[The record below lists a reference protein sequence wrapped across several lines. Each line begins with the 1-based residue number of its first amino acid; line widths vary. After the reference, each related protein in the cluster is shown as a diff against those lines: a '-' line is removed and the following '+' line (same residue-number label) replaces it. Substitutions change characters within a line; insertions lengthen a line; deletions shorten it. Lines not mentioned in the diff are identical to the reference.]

1 MADRFRKILAAV
13 TDGDVRRALLSG
25 NSLESNAERAYNN
38 DFFVLEEGDYSPL
51 ILAQAFS
58 DGFSIVPVVDGNG
71 VVVYF
76 EIDSQDRTVER
87 ENNVVIMAGG
97 KGMRLRP
104 LTDSTP
110 KPMLE
115 IAGKPILHRIIE
127 NLEAEGFRNI
137 LMSTNYLGQQIE
149 DYFQDGSRFGVSI
162 SYLREE
168 QPLGTAGPLS
178 LIAQEQVNSIIVMNG
193 DLVFGASLA
202 TVLDYHLEKDAD
214 ITVGATIVETTV
226 PYGVLSTT
234 GPIVDDLVEKPVYRD
249 LVNAGVYVFRPEI
262 AAQMRKN
269 HAVDM
274 PELIAEHI
282 PRGKVFAFPLHETWA
297 DLGNPEDFKRA
308 EDFFGGR

>member
-25 NSLESNAERAYNN
+25 NSLESNAERAYNS
-38 DFFVLEEGDYSPL
+38 DFFVLDEGDYSPAT
-51 ILAQAFS
+51 LAQAFD

-76 EIDSQDRTVER
+76 EIDSHDRAVQR

-115 IAGKPILHRIIE
+115 IAGKPILQRIIE
-127 NLEAEGFRNI
+127 NLQAEGFRNI
-137 LMSTNYLGQQIE
+137 LISTNYLGQQIE

-178 LIAQEQVNSIIVMNG
+178 LIAQEQVNPIVVMNG
-193 DLVFGASLA
+193 DLVFGANLA
-202 TVLDYHLEKDAD
+202 TVLDYHVEKDAD

-249 LVNAGVYVFRPEI
+249 LANAGVYVLGPQVL
-262 AAQMRKN
+262 AQMRAN
-269 HAVDM
+269 QAVDM

-282 PRGKVFAFPLHETWA
+282 PQGKVFAFPMHETWA
-297 DLGNPEDFKRA
+297 DLGRPADLERA
-308 EDFFGGR
+308 HRLMEE